1 MKNCKCVYAFQNVH
15 GMVSVVNY
23 NGVNGAVNDF
33 LHCFDAWGSRGKFD
47 WPTND
52 RVAEVWFELPAEMWE
67 LLHMENFKT
76 AFKRMNAELVFD
88 YHLVK
93 FWQEES

>member
-1 MKNCKCVYAFQNVH
+1 MKNCKYVYAFQNVH

-33 LHCFDAWGSRGKFD
+33 LHCFDAWGGRGRFS
-47 WPTND
+47 WPAND

-67 LLHMENFKT
+67 LLHMENFKI
-76 AFKRMNAELVFD
+76 AFKRMDAELVFD
-88 YHLVK
+88 YDPVK
-93 FWQEES
+93 CAREEA